1 MAPQRRYLSA
11 ALAVAVAAAWQAPAA
26 PFRRS
31 GVVVQGGRTATP
43 LGRTSTGAG
52 KAKTVESV
60 AADLGDAMLAF
71 TVDGTGMEIKVL
83 DDLRDKLPETSK
95 ARMVKNT
102 LMKRAGEASGWDAAL
117 VEQVDDALLTR
128 SNLWIFAPESDLKAS
143 LTAYEGWVK
152 DNGLKETQGI
162 KGGLFEGEVLD
173 AKKVAAIKDLPTLP
187 ELMTRLAVGIN
198 MAGAQGIAKSINL
211 AKGGP
216 RGIAIRLKKVVDE
229 EKL

>member
-1 MAPQRRYLSA
+1 MSGSNVGCELDRTQHLHCTWTGIESLLIASPNPRSVHWR
-11 ALAVAVAAAWQAPAA
+11 VAVALARGERQHGRLRELVAPALL
-26 PFRRS
+26 
-31 GVVVQGGRTATP
+31 QL
-43 LGRTSTGAG
+43 LGRAERR
-52 KAKTVESV
+52 AP
-60 AADLGDAMLAF
+60 
-71 TVDGTGMEIKVL
+71 
-83 DDLRDKLPETSK
+83 LR
-95 ARMVKNT
+95 
-102 LMKRAGEASGWDAAL
+102 AL
-117 VEQVDDALLTR
+117 RVRVVEQVDDALLTR

>member
-1 MAPQRRYLSA
+1 
-11 ALAVAVAAAWQAPAA
+11 
-26 PFRRS
+26 
-31 GVVVQGGRTATP
+31 
-43 LGRTSTGAG
+43 
-52 KAKTVESV
+52 
-60 AADLGDAMLAF
+60 MLAF
-71 TVDGTGMEIKVL
+71 TVDGAGMEIKVL

-117 VEQVDDALLTR
+117 VDQVDADLLTK
-128 SNLWIFAPESDLKAS
+128 SNLWIFAPEADLKAS

-152 DNGLKETQGI
+152 ENNLKETQGI

>member
-1 MAPQRRYLSA
+1 M
-11 ALAVAVAAAWQAPAA
+11 
-26 PFRRS
+26 
-31 GVVVQGGRTATP
+31 P

-71 TVDGTGMEIKVL
+71 TVDGAGMEIKVL

-102 LMKRAGEASGWDAAL
+102 LMKRAGAASGWDAAL
-117 VEQVDDALLTR
+117 VDQVDESLLTK
-128 SNLWIFAPESDLKAS
+128 SNLWIFAPE
-143 LTAYEGWVK
+143 
-152 DNGLKETQGI
+152 DNLKETQGI

-216 RGIAIRLKKVVDE
+216 HGIAIRLKKVVDE